1 MRLTIA
7 QLVEVFLAKP
17 SMNKKKSYPLL
28 LWGLIGLLS
37 AVGIFVVTPLLPWR
51 VEDLEP
57 HTRLVQAVFF
67 TMCAFVVWVSFFW
80 RWRRLGA
87 FWVSVCTFLL
97 LHVLCIIVYSTFVQ
111 PILVWQWSFILFV
124 EFYAASFFI
133 EWFTRRFSRSKPA
146 ERDY

>member
-1 MRLTIA
+1 
-7 QLVEVFLAKP
+7 
-17 SMNKKKSYPLL
+17 MNKKKPYPIL

-51 VEDLEP
+51 VGDLEP
-57 HTRLVQAVFF
+57 HKRLVQAVFF
-67 TMCAFVVWVSFFW
+67 TACAFVVWVSFFW

-87 FWVSVCTFLL
+87 FWVSVCMFLL
-97 LHVLCIIVYSTFVQ
+97 LHVLCVILYSTFVQ

-124 EFYAASFFI
+124 EFYAAAFFI
-133 EWFTRRFSRSKPA
+133 EWFTRRLSRSKPA